1 MMTTQIST
9 EHKTTAARLSMP
21 NVILRAEG
29 AALFTAAVAFYVY
42 LHASGWLFAAL
53 ILAPDLSALGYLAG
67 ARVGS
72 VVYNTVH
79 TLVGPTVVIVL
90 ALILSSSLGVAVALI
105 WLAHIG
111 IDRALGFGIKYP
123 TVFPDTHLQH
133 I

>member
-1 MMTTQIST
+1 MMAARLST
-9 EHKTTAARLSMP
+9 DQEPMTARLSMP

-29 AALFTAAVAFYVY
+29 AALFAAAVAYYVS

-67 ARVGS
+67 PRVGS
-72 VVYNTVH
+72 VVYNTIH
-79 TLVGPTVVIVL
+79 TLIIPLAVL
-90 ALILSSSLGVAVALI
+90 ALGLILGSALGVQVALI

-123 TVFPDTHLQH
+123 TVFQDTHLQH
-133 I
+133 V

>member
-1 MMTTQIST
+1 MMTIHLSA
-9 EHKTTAARLSMP
+9 ESKTTTARLSMP
-21 NVILRAEG
+21 NAILRAEG
-29 AALFTAAVAFYVY
+29 AALFVAAVACYVY

-67 ARVGS
+67 PRVGS
-72 VVYNTVH
+72 VIYNTIH
-79 TLVGPTVVIVL
+79 TLILPMAVL
-90 ALILSSSLGVAVALI
+90 ALALLTHSDPALAVSLI

-133 I
+133 V

>member
-1 MMTTQIST
+1 MMAARLST
-9 EHKTTAARLSMP
+9 DQKPTTAGLSMP

-29 AALFTAAVAFYVY
+29 AAIFVAAVAYYVS

-67 ARVGS
+67 TRVGS
-72 VVYNTVH
+72 VTYNAIH
-79 TLVGPTVVIVL
+79 TLVVPLAVLAL
-90 ALILSSSLGVAVALI
+90 ALILGSPTGVQVALI

-123 TVFPDTHLQH
+123 TVFQDTHLQH